1 MKQKETIVKK
11 YDKKVLA
18 LQVLLIGVFS
28 LVLVQCAGAEDEQ
41 PLKNAIIWR
50 ITGNELQ
57 KPSYLFGTIHS
68 IDSSDFFLH
77 KTVVEQ
83 LIRSDILVLETDLT
97 IPDYQQRAFQ
107 YALMEDDSLDGVLST
122 DQYARVK
129 DFFLQEFSFPIEAVK
144 RMKPFYLA
152 SLLSALKPSEKK
164 VSYEEAFIS
173 IARKEEKAIGG
184 ISTLEKEAELLSLV
198 DIDEQVDYLIREIA
212 DYRNGNAE
220 ATREKM
226 VRAYTEADLEE
237 INALMVNS
245 LEDFQSIY
253 ARMFAERNRQWV
265 PRMEDMML
273 DQSCFFAVGVGHLP
287 GEDGLIRLLRNQG
300 YKVVPVHM
308 DFWFHD

>member
-28 LVLVQCAGAEDEQ
+28 LVLLQCAGAEDEQ

-57 KPSYLFGTIHS
+57 KPSYLYGTIHS

-77 KTVVEQ
+77 KTVAEQ
-83 LIRSDILVLETDLT
+83 LRRSDILVLETDLT

-107 YALMEDDSLDGVLST
+107 YALMEDDSLDRLLSA
-122 DQYARVK
+122 DQFARVK
-129 DFFLQEFSFPIEAVK
+129 DFFLKEFSFPIEAVK

-164 VSYEEAFIS
+164 VSYEEVFIA
-173 IARKEEKAIGG
+173 IAREEEKAIGG
-184 ISTLEKEAELLSLV
+184 ISTLEKEAEMLSLV
-198 DIDEQVDYLIREIA
+198 DMDEQVEYLLREIA
-212 DYRNGNAE
+212 AYKNGNAD
-220 ATREKM
+220 AIREKM

-253 ARMFAERNRQWV
+253 ARMFTERNRQWV